1 MSEKKLGMLIDLALC
16 IGCNACVVACK
27 YENGVPADK
36 FNTWIESFDVERPD
50 GRIARANVPKQC
62 NHCEDAPCVR
72 VCPTGASYKAED
84 GTVQVDP
91 EKCIGCKMCAN
102 ACPYD
107 VPVFNT
113 EGRTSYFGD
122 KQPLVVRPA
131 KPHTERTPGKAE
143 HCTLCTHRT
152 SQGRLPACVEVCST
166 KALQLVDYDNPTP
179 ETAKLIEAARPMNE
193 AAGTHPKIRYIARH
207 MDAAKMAVK
216 LG

>member
-91 EKCIGCKMCAN
+91 KCIGCKYCMA
-102 ACPYD
+102 ACPYQARYQLESGE
-107 VPVFNT
+107 V
-113 EGRTSYFGD
+113 E
-122 KQPLVVRPA
+122 K
-131 KPHTERTPGKAE
+131 
-143 HCTLCTHRT
+143 CTFCHH
-152 SQGRLPACVEVCST
+152 SQRGS
-166 KALQLVDYDNPTP
+166 
-179 ETAKLIEAARPMNE
+179 
-193 AAGTHPKIRYIARH
+193 AAGVRRH
-207 MDAAKMAVK
+207 LRHQGAHLRRPQRSRQRHLQAHRGGGRQRRSTATWASTRI
-216 LG
+216 

>member
-1 MSEKKLGMLIDLALC
+1 MSEKRLGMLLDLSLC

-91 EKCIGCKMCAN
+91 EKCIGCKYCMA
-102 ACPYD
+102 ACPYQARYQLESGE
-107 VPVFNT
+107 V
-113 EGRTSYFGD
+113 E
-122 KQPLVVRPA
+122 K
-131 KPHTERTPGKAE
+131 
-143 HCTLCTHRT
+143 CTFCHHRS
-152 SQGRLPACVEVCST
+152 SQGMLPACVATCVTHARYFGDLNDPDSDISKKLAEKGGEALYADLGLNPSVCYIGLSET
-166 KALQLVDYDNPTP
+166 NAMP
-179 ETAKLIEAARPMNE
+179 EAS
-193 AAGTHPKIRYIARH
+193 
-207 MDAAKMAVK
+207 AVHRGGNVIK
-216 LG
+216 PYEGVN

>member
-91 EKCIGCKMCAN
+91 EKCIGCKYCMMACPYGVRSWNTKEKAVEKCTLCGQLTSAGQEPACVAACCAN
-102 ACPYD
+102 ARFYGDLDDPSSD
-107 VPVFNT
+107 VSKAVAAADPASLHTLHDAGN
-113 EGRTSYFGD
+113 
-122 KQPLVVRPA
+122 KPL
-131 KPHTERTPGKAE
+131 T
-143 HCTLCTHRT
+143 
-152 SQGRLPACVEVCST
+152 
-166 KALQLVDYDNPTP
+166 
-179 ETAKLIEAARPMNE
+179 
-193 AAGTHPKIRYIARH
+193 RYILSDKIATWH
-207 MDAAKMAVK
+207 DVDAIKPASDAQDAAWFAKEA
-216 LG
+216 

>member
-91 EKCIGCKMCAN
+91 EKCIGCKYCMA
-102 ACPYD
+102 ACPYGARYSIPD
-107 VPVFNT
+107 T
-113 EGRTSYFGD
+113 G
-122 KQPLVVRPA
+122 VV
-131 KPHTERTPGKAE
+131 GK
-143 HCTLCTHRT
+143 CTYCAHRT
-152 SQGRLPACVEVCST
+152 ENGLLPACVST
-166 KALQLVDYDNPTP
+166 CVTSARLFGDLNDPESDISKAIAERGGADYLHSDLGQEPTLCYFGL
-179 ETAKLIEAARPMNE
+179 EEAQ
-193 AAGTHPKIRYIARH
+193 AAPRLSAIHRGGNVVVPYEGRN
-207 MDAAKMAVK
+207 
-216 LG
+216 